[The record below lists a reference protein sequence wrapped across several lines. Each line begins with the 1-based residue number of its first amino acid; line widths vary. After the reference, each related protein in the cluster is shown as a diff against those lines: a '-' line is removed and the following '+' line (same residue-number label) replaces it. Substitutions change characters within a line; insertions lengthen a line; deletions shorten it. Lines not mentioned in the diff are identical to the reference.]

1 MSEKGF
7 VLIVGES
14 NAGELLNGGSLPE
27 CEIVSATAAK
37 EVDCPE
43 CAVIIGEGAEFP
55 VVKRAAGVV
64 ISGDSGGIIPTERIC
79 GIQVITCGR
88 CGKNTVCVTSSAGEQ
103 LTLALNRGIST
114 LGGFCEPME
123 LPVKPPQNASEYD
136 CMAAFAAAALL
147 GMIG

>member
-1 MSEKGF
+1 MFEKGF

-14 NAGELLNGGSLPE
+14 NAGALLSGGSLPE
-27 CEIVSATAAK
+27 CEIVSAAAAR

-55 VVKRAAGVV
+55 VVKRAAGVI
-64 ISGDSGGIIPTERIC
+64 ISGDSGGIIPTERLS
-79 GIQVITCGR
+79 GVQVITCGR
-88 CGKNTVCVTSSAGEQ
+88 CAKNTVCVTSSAGEN
-103 LTLALNRGIST
+103 LTLALNRGVST
-114 LGGFCEPME
+114 LSGFCEPME
-123 LPVKPPQNASEYD
+123 LPVKPPEEASEYD